1 MAEPIDFQAK
11 QSRTALGSGRML
23 WVACAL
29 LAVQALP
36 YFQHR
41 WVEDE
46 SWYSMPAATLLRTGE
61 LRNPAMPATDYESRV
76 DTRPPL
82 MPLSL
87 AAAFRL
93 FGFSVAAARFG
104 EFLAALLTLFVVYA
118 IGRELGD
125 PLAGTIAGLL
135 VASDNFLVLAAR
147 TARPEAWVTLCA
159 SCGLLLI
166 LRSHDTQSWKIAFAA
181 GLAVAA
187 ASLFHALGLA
197 WFLGLGLLL
206 VYQER
211 GNVFRSRRGYAYVAA
226 FAIAILPL
234 AIWLF
239 GSPEHVEAARHM
251 YGRSAGG
258 TLAEVLAKEKLR
270 ILDFLGVSNQ
280 RLHLPSPLPLRLHI
294 ALAIAAAFAVLL
306 RRKPRIFW
314 PLAIAAA
321 TYLIWLLR
329 MPNPSSRYYAI
340 LAPVFGLAMGF
351 AVTALAGTRWHR
363 AAMAV
368 CALCIVSQVAGMAL
382 VLNQARKADY
392 VAVTAKLRA
401 AIPAGHS
408 CYGAMTFQFA
418 LFDREC
424 HSYDR
429 TPFSYTAQ
437 VQRPEYMILGDRV
450 MMHGSGHGDDDFA
463 EERQQ
468 AFAFVARM
476 GHLSARI
483 DDPFYGDLRV
493 YRITYDQPNQ
503 TPSPQISWPNGRP

>member
-1 MAEPIDFQAK
+1 MTEPIVFQAN
-11 QSRTALGSGRML
+11 QSRNVLGSGLMP

-46 SWYSMPAATLLRTGE
+46 SWYSMPAVTLVRTGE
-61 LRNPAMPATDYESRV
+61 LRNPAMPATDHESRG

-93 FGFSVAAARFG
+93 FGFRVAAARLG
-104 EFLAALLTLFVVYA
+104 EFLAALLTLFVVFA

-125 PLAGTIAGLL
+125 PFAGTLAVLL

-147 TARPEAWVTLCA
+147 TARPEAWVTLCT
-159 SCGLLLI
+159 SCALLLI
-166 LRSHDTQSWKIAFAA
+166 LRSRNRQSWKIAFAA

-187 ASLFHALGLA
+187 ACLFHALGLA

-211 GNVFRSRRGYAYVAA
+211 GNIFRSRRAYAYVAA
-226 FAIAILPL
+226 FALAILPF
-234 AIWLF
+234 AIWLL
-239 GSPEHVEAARHM
+239 GSQEHVTAAKYM
-251 YGRSAGG
+251 YGRSGGG
-258 TLAEVLAKEKLR
+258 TLVEVFAKEKLR

-280 RLHLPSPLPLRLHI
+280 RLHLPFPFPLRLHI
-294 ALAIAAAFAVLL
+294 AMAIAAAFAVLL

-314 PLAIAAA
+314 PLAIVTA

-351 AVTALAGTRWHR
+351 AVTALSGTRWHR
-363 AAMAV
+363 TAMAA
-368 CALCIVSQVAGMAL
+368 CGLCIVSQVGGMAL
-382 VLNQARKADY
+382 ALNQARKADY

-401 AIPAGHS
+401 AIPAGHT

-424 HSYDR
+424 HAYDR
-429 TPFSYTAQ
+429 AAFSYTAE
-437 VQRPEYMILGDRV
+437 VQKPEYMILGDRV
-450 MMHGSGHGDDDFA
+450 MMNGSGRGDDDFG
-463 EERQQ
+463 EVRQQ
-468 AFAFVARM
+468 AFAFVGRM

-483 DDPFYGDLRV
+483 DDPFYGDLRI
-493 YRITYDQPNQ
+493 YRITYDQPN
-503 TPSPQISWPNGRP
+503 